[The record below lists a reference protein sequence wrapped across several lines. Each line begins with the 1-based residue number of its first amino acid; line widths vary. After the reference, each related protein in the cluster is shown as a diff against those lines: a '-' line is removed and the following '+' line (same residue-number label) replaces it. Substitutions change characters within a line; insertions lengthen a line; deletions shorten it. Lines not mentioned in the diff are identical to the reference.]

1 MSPHSPHP
9 PCLPCPVVP
18 ASPSHMSDTPNS
30 PITRKSSTTEQ
41 TLLLP
46 DRQIHY
52 TARAEW
58 QTLFEEEKPVA
69 EMFHVAYLAEVE
81 EASLRPLTFVF
92 NGGPGAASAYLHM
105 GALGPKRVYFGPH
118 GSLPKPPVRVVDNV
132 ESWLS
137 FTDLVFID
145 PIGTGFSRSLP
156 QDKDVREKDSEKG
169 NPKDADKHREVEF
182 WEVERDLKSLGEF
195 IQRFLS
201 RQKRWL
207 SPIFIA
213 GESYGGF
220 RVARLARKL
229 QQEFGV
235 GLSGAILISP
245 ALEFSLLG
253 GSDYNLTAWATL
265 IPSFAAAAAYHGRAQ
280 WAGESGDL
288 QAHTAAAERFAR
300 TTLIPLLAMG
310 DSMPSDERQ
319 AAYQQMAGLIG
330 LPVTLVERQ
339 AGRIDI
345 EVFAREL
352 LRDQQRIVGL
362 YDASITAIDPFPD
375 RITYEGIDPT
385 LDGLDRLFT
394 GAINS
399 HLRDTLG
406 VETDLSYHLL
416 NLETFKAWKFDIKG
430 EFKQGFIGAVDD
442 LRVGMALNPYMQVYI
457 THGLFDLVTPYF
469 ASKHLADLMKLN
481 PDLRPNLSV
490 KHFLGGHMFYSW
502 DESRRSWL
510 VEMKAF
516 YENAITD

>member
-1 MSPHSPHP
+1 
-9 PCLPCPVVP
+9 
-18 ASPSHMSDTPNS
+18 MSDTPNS
-30 PITRKSSTTEQ
+30 PITRKSSKTEH

-46 DRQIHY
+46 ERQIHY
-52 TARAEW
+52 TALAEW
-58 QTLFEEEKPVA
+58 QTLFEEEKPIA
-69 EMFHVAYLAEVE
+69 EMFCVAYLAEVE
-81 EASLRPLTFVF
+81 DASSRPITFVF

-105 GALGPKRVYFGPH
+105 GALGPKRIYFGAN
-118 GSLPKPPVRVVDNV
+118 GTLPKPPVRVVDNL

-156 QDKDVREKDSEKG
+156 QNKDAQDKQSSEKA
-169 NPKDADKHREVEF
+169 NPKEADKPKETEF
-182 WEVERDLKSLGEF
+182 WEVERDLKALGEF

-201 RQKRWL
+201 HKKRWL

-220 RVARLARKL
+220 RVARLARRL

-253 GSDYNLTAWATL
+253 GSDYNITAWVTL
-265 IPSFAAAAAYHGRAQ
+265 IPSLAAAAAYHGRAQ
-280 WAGESGDL
+280 WAGKAGDL
-288 QAHTAAAERFAR
+288 QAHIDAAEQFAR
-300 TTLIPLLAMG
+300 KTLIPLLAMG
-310 DSMPSDERQ
+310 DTMTPDERQ
-319 AAYQQMAGLIG
+319 TAYQQMAGLIG
-330 LPVTLVERQ
+330 LPVTLIERQ
-339 AGRIDI
+339 AGRISID
-345 EVFAREL
+345 VFAREL

-375 RITYEGIDPT
+375 RVTYEGIDPT

-416 NLETFKAWKFDIKG
+416 NLETFKAWKFELKG
-430 EFKQGFIGAVDD
+430 ELKQGFLGAVDD
-442 LRVGMALNPYMQVYI
+442 LRVGMTLNPHMQVYI

-469 ASKHLADLMKLN
+469 ASNHLADLMKLN
-481 PDLRPNLSV
+481 PEIRPNLTL
-490 KHFLGGHMFYSW
+490 KHFPGGHMFYTW
-502 DESRRSWL
+502 DESRSSWL
-510 VEMKAF
+510 AQMKAF
-516 YENAITD
+516 YQNATA

>member
-1 MSPHSPHP
+1 MP
-9 PCLPCPVVP
+9 
-18 ASPSHMSDTPNS
+18 DTPS
-30 PITRKSSTTEQ
+30 PPITRKSSKTEH
-41 TLLLP
+41 TLTLP
-46 DRQIHY
+46 DKQIRY
-52 TARAEW
+52 IAVSEW
-58 QTLFEEEKPVA
+58 QTLFDQEKPVA
-69 EMFHVAYLAEVE
+69 EMFHVAYLAEADE

-105 GALGPKRVYFGPH
+105 GALGPKRVYFGAS
-118 GSLPKPPVRVVDNV
+118 GSLPKPPVRLVDNV

-156 QDKDVREKDSEKG
+156 QDKGTGDKSAETNPSE
-169 NPKDADKHREVEF
+169 ADKPKETEF
-182 WEVERDLKSLGEF
+182 WEVERDLKALGEF

-201 RQKRWL
+201 RHKRWL

-220 RVARLARKL
+220 RVARLARLL

-253 GSDYNLTAWATL
+253 GNDYNLTSWATL
-265 IPSFAAAAAYHGRAQ
+265 LPSFAAAAAHHDRAQ
-280 WAGESGDL
+280 WVGEPGDL
-288 QAHTAAAERFAR
+288 QAHIAAAERFAR
-300 TTLIPLLAMG
+300 KTLIPLLAMG
-310 DSMPSDERQ
+310 DAFPPDERQ
-319 AAYQQMAGLIG
+319 TAYQQLAGLIG
-330 LPVTLVERQ
+330 LPLTLVERQ
-339 AGRIDI
+339 AGRIGI

-375 RITYEGIDPT
+375 RQVYEGIDPT

-406 VETDLSYHLL
+406 VETELAYNLL
-416 NLETFKAWKFDIKG
+416 NLETFKAWKFDLKG
-430 EFKQGFIGAVDD
+430 ELRQGFLGAVDD
-442 LRVGMALNPYMQVYI
+442 LRVGMTLNPYMQVYI
-457 THGLFDLVTPYF
+457 THGFFDLVTPYF
-469 ASKHLADLMKLN
+469 ASIHLADLMKLN
-481 PDLRPNLSV
+481 PEIRPNLTLR
-490 KHFLGGHMFYSW
+490 HFQGGHMFYTW
-502 DESRRSWL
+502 DESRQQWFAQ
-510 VEMKAF
+510 MKAF
-516 YENAITD
+516 YRDATA

>member
-1 MSPHSPHP
+1 MPDNP
-9 PCLPCPVVP
+9 PV
-18 ASPSHMSDTPNS
+18 
-30 PITRKSSTTEQ
+30 TRKSSKTEHI
-41 TLLLP
+41 LSLP
-46 DRQIHY
+46 DQQIRY
-52 TARAEW
+52 IAISEW
-58 QTLFEEEKPVA
+58 QTLFEREKPIA
-69 EMFHVAYLAEVE
+69 EMFHVAYLAETE
-81 EASLRPLTFVF
+81 SASRPLTFVF

-105 GALGPKRVYFGPH
+105 GALGPKRIHFGTN

-156 QDKDVREKDSEKG
+156 QDKDTQDKPGETSP
-169 NPKDADKHREVEF
+169 NQTALPKETEF
-182 WEVERDLKSLGEF
+182 WEVERDLKAIGEF

-201 RQKRWL
+201 HHKRWL

-245 ALEFSLLG
+245 AIEFSLLG

-265 IPSFAAAAAYHGRAQ
+265 LPSLAAAAAHHGRAQ
-280 WAGESGDL
+280 WAGEVGDL
-288 QAHTAAAERFAR
+288 QAHTAAAEQFAR
-300 TTLIPLLAMG
+300 RTLIPILAMG
-310 DSMPSDERQ
+310 DILKPDERQ
-319 AAYQQMAGLIG
+319 SAYQQLADLIG
-330 LPVTLVERQ
+330 LPLTLVERQ
-339 AGRIDI
+339 GGRIGI

-375 RITYEGIDPT
+375 RLIYEGIDPT

-406 VETDLSYHLL
+406 VETDLNYHLL
-416 NLETFKAWKFDIKG
+416 NLETFKAWKFDLKG
-430 EFKQGFIGAVDD
+430 ELRQGFLGAVDD
-442 LRVGMALNPYMQVYI
+442 LRVGMTLNPYMQVYI
-457 THGLFDLVTPYF
+457 THGFFDLVTPYF
-469 ASKHLADLMKLN
+469 ASNHLADLMKLN
-481 PDLRPNLSV
+481 PEIRPNLTL
-490 KHFLGGHMFYSW
+490 KHFQGGHMFYTW
-502 DESRRSWL
+502 DESRQQWFAQ
-510 VEMKAF
+510 MKAF
-516 YENAITD
+516 YFDATA

>member
-1 MSPHSPHP
+1 MP
-9 PCLPCPVVP
+9 
-18 ASPSHMSDTPNS
+18 DTPNS
-30 PITRKSSTTEQ
+30 PGNRKSSVTEQ
-41 TLLLP
+41 TLSLG
-46 DRQIHY
+46 DRQIRY
-52 TARAEW
+52 TAFAQW
-58 QTLFEEEKPVA
+58 QTLFEHEKPVA

-81 EASLRPLTFVF
+81 QATLRPLTFVF

-105 GALGPKRVYFGPH
+105 GALGPKRVYFGSD

-156 QDKDVREKDSEKG
+156 QDDKDTKQSEKANSG
-169 NPKDADKHREVEF
+169 EAEKPKETEF
-182 WEVERDLKSLGEF
+182 WEVERDLKALGEF
-195 IQRFLS
+195 IGRFLS
-201 RQKRWL
+201 SHQRWL

-235 GLSGAILISP
+235 GLCGAIVISP
-245 ALEFSLLG
+245 ALEFSLLA

-265 IPSFAAAAAYHGRAQ
+265 IPSFAASAAHHKRVQ
-280 WAGESGDL
+280 WAAEQGNLE
-288 QAHTAAAERFAR
+288 AHIAAAEQFAR

-310 DSMPSDERQ
+310 DAMTPDQRQ
-319 AAYQQMAGLIG
+319 TAYEQMAGLIG
-330 LPVTLVERQ
+330 LPVELVERL
-339 AGRIDI
+339 AGRIGI

-362 YDASITAIDPFPD
+362 YDASITAIDPFPG
-375 RITYEGIDPT
+375 RVNYEGSDPT

-406 VETDLSYHLL
+406 VETDLSYYLL
-416 NLETFKAWKFDIKG
+416 NLETFKAWKFELKG
-430 EFKQGFIGAVDD
+430 EFKQGFLGSVDD

-457 THGLFDLVTPYF
+457 AHGLFDLVTPYF
-469 ASKHLADLMKLN
+469 ASKHLAALMKLD
-481 PDLRPNLSV
+481 PQIRSNLTV
-490 KHFLGGHMFYSW
+490 QHFLGGHMFYTW
-502 DESRRSWL
+502 DESRSLWL
-510 VEMKAF
+510 AQMKAF
-516 YENAITD
+516 YQNATA